1 MRTGFRPLKPKLSC
15 GQGLQHFAAIWF
27 LPLCSSCCQW
37 WGRPGFT
44 RPKTWQTFCWPSWN
58 GCETSLPSLRLGS
71 WHELKNLWAWKVWIW
86 PMLHDVA
93 IWRIQQT
100 MKKKLKVNIRLRSQ
114 ITVPRKTIAIR
125 ASHHA
130 GWSINGWINDVFQ
143 CANRSNCSWKTMT
156 TTTTMLVLWQVI
168 ESHRVTQ
175 HFEKTK
181 SFGSFRSFA
190 RNFQSRKRVWNDE
203 QQQKKMQ
210 LFNQT
215 GSRAATE
222 WAMDQK
228 IVQRLPLKSSDKQ
241 SKTVFCDARVN
252 SRNAELLGIGFLRL
266 FPDVGIWSW
275 ITFTECRIHRCWS
288 LAFDVP
294 PQSHCSNGRDVWDS
308 VVTCEVFASHMPW
321 MSSRID
327 RQNSHY
333 MCGIY
338 SDACH
343 DRPRHWHVP
352 NAFATPRNSKITHW
366 VILQQNVI
374 LQQYFSSGAD

>member
-1 MRTGFRPLKPKLSC
+1 MLSVMRAPWFYSSEDLANVLLTFVERLRDVSAVSETWIMTRVEKLV
-15 GQGLQHFAAIWF
+15 GLESVNMA
-27 LPLCSSCCQW
+27 
-37 WGRPGFT
+37 
-44 RPKTWQTFCWPSWN
+44 
-58 GCETSLPSLRLGS
+58 
-71 WHELKNLWAWKVWIW
+71 
-86 PMLHDVA
+86 DVA
-93 IWRIQQT
+93 WCCYLEDST
-100 MKKKLKVNIRLRSQ
+100 NHVKKLKVHIRLRSQ
-114 ITVPRKTIAIR
+114 IAVPRKTIAIR

-143 CANRSNCSWKTMT
+143 CPNRSNCSWKNYDCNYNYACSLTDN
-156 TTTTMLVLWQVI
+156 W
-168 ESHRVTQ
+168 VTSGDPT
-175 HFEKTK
+175 FWKTQ

-203 QQQKKMQ
+203 QQQKQLQ

-222 WAMDQK
+222 WAMDQQ
-228 IVQRLPLKSSDKQ
+228 IFQRLSLKSSDKQ